1 MNQSIIKPIIFTRG
15 RLNNQVTLNQF
26 PKWLQKLTT
35 MIVYPEEYEEHN
47 KLYGNITNVI
57 KTPDDCRGIAK
68 RREWVALNG
77 SKDHIQWQ
85 LDDDLTFCKAK
96 NEGQDG
102 SWPFLKFTAMEE
114 SDWNQ
119 LLNDIEIAC
128 DLGFWCGGLGQRI
141 APAGISDFPAAINSR
156 IYTNTWFDFRKIIAS
171 RYDWIGLEW
180 EDDEFLPEDFHIQC
194 QLVERGIPV
203 INMNKWA
210 SSGNKTQSAGGCATT
225 RTLENHNN
233 GMIKFQKVW
242 NNCTKL
248 RWKDSWI
255 KDVKKAAL
263 TIRLSKLYPRPKKVL
278 EEAENRLRIA
288 LGGKPKEEAKLLQK
302 KADKLRKEL
311 QKDD

>member
-1 MNQSIIKPIIFTRG
+1 
-15 RLNNQVTLNQF
+15 
-26 PKWLQKLTT
+26 
-35 MIVYPEEYEEHN
+35 
-47 KLYGNITNVI
+47 
-57 KTPDDCRGIAK
+57 
-68 RREWVALNG
+68 
-77 SKDHIQWQ
+77 
-85 LDDDLTFCKAK
+85 
-96 NEGQDG
+96 
-102 SWPFLKFTAMEE
+102 
-114 SDWNQ
+114 
-119 LLNDIEIAC
+119 
-128 DLGFWCGGLGQRI
+128 
-141 APAGISDFPAAINSR
+141 
-156 IYTNTWFDFRKIIAS
+156 
-171 RYDWIGLEW
+171 
-180 EDDEFLPEDFHIQC
+180 
-194 QLVERGIPV
+194 
-203 INMNKWA
+203 MNKWA

-288 LGGKPKEEAKLLQK
+288 LCGKPKEEAKLLQK